1 MKKVTYEEAENLL
14 ITFIEECDVDELA
27 YIFGDTFGYDVTID
41 QETEQLECTPN
52 GVCGFILEGGKD
64 VSPGKNQYRT

>member
-1 MKKVTYEEAENLL
+1 MRKISYAEATSLL
-14 ITFIEECDVDELA
+14 VNFIKECDVDELA

-52 GVCGFILEGGKD
+52 AVCGFILEGGED
-64 VSPGKNQYRT
+64 VQIV